1 MSLDEREPMKSLLRS
16 YTDSLSFSSE
26 HLTTIKKL
34 GEFKGKQELYSRQIP
49 EVLERLRENAI
60 IESVTASNRIEGI
73 TAPETRI
80 KAIVR
85 NPEKGHN
92 HNEQALAGYRD
103 ALNLIHT
110 SHQGMV
116 FDCNVLLQLHSM
128 IYRFLPETGGHWK
141 YHDNVIEERNPD
153 GSLRRV
159 KFKPVSHAETPD
171 AMKALEERYKEQ
183 TERYRTEPLIVIPL
197 TILDFLCIHPFDDG
211 NGRIARLLSL
221 LLLYKSG
228 FEVGRYIS
236 LERIIDESRK
246 SYYETLEESSK
257 NWQTS
262 VHDPFPWMTY
272 FWGVLLRAYKE
283 LEERVGTA
291 QPTRGSKTARVTDA
305 IMRFP
310 GELSISDLEKAC
322 PTVSRDMIRV
332 VLRQLKE
339 ENIISVQ
346 RRGRASKWTVINRG
360 DHDADK

>member
-1 MSLDEREPMKSLLRS
+1 MHSLLRS
-16 YTDSLSFSSE
+16 FTGSLSFSSE

-80 KAIVR
+80 KAIAR

-92 HNEQALAGYRD
+92 HNEQAIAGYRD
-103 ALNLIHT
+103 ALNLIH
-110 SHQGMV
+110 SSYQGMT
-116 FDCNVLLQLHSM
+116 FDCNVILQLHSM
-128 IYRFLPETGGHWK
+128 IYRYLPEPGGHWK
-141 YHDNVIEERNPD
+141 HEDNQIIEKNPD
-153 GSLRRV
+153 GTLIRV
-159 KFKPVSHAETPD
+159 KFKPVGHLETPE
-171 AMKALEERYKEQ
+171 AMKSLEEGYKEQ
-183 TERYRTEPLIVIPL
+183 MERYRTEPLILIPL
-197 TILDFLCIHPFDDG
+197 AILDFLCIHPFDDG
-211 NGRIARLLSL
+211 NGRIARLLTL

-236 LERIIDESRK
+236 LERIIDDSLR
-246 SYYETLEESSK
+246 SYYDTLEESSI
-257 NWQTS
+257 NWYTN
-262 VHDPFPWMTY
+262 VHNPFPWITY
-272 FWGVLLRAYKE
+272 FWGVLIRAYKE

-291 QPTRGSKTARVTDA
+291 QPSRGSKTARVTDA

-310 GELSISDLEKAC
+310 GEFSISDLEKVC

-360 DHDADK
+360 DLNADR

>member
-1 MSLDEREPMKSLLRS
+1 MHSLLRS
-16 YTDSLSFSSE
+16 FVGSLSFSSD

-34 GEFKGKQELYSRQIP
+34 GEFKGKQELYSKQIP

-80 KAIVR
+80 KAIAR

-92 HNEQALAGYRD
+92 HNEQAIAGYRD
-103 ALNLIHT
+103 ALNLIHS
-110 SHQGMV
+110 SHQGMT
-116 FDCNVLLQLHSM
+116 FDCNAILQLHSM
-128 IYRFLPETGGHWK
+128 IYRYLPEDGGHWK
-141 YHDNVIEERNPD
+141 YVDNVIEERNLD
-153 GSLRRV
+153 GDLIKV
-159 KFKPVSHAETPD
+159 KFKPVSHLETPE
-171 AMKALEERYKEQ
+171 AMRSLEQGYLTQ
-183 TERYRTEPLIVIPL
+183 TERYRTEPLILIPL
-197 TILDFLCIHPFDDG
+197 SILDFLCIHPFDDG

-236 LERIIDESRK
+236 LERIIDESLK
-246 SYYETLEESSK
+246 SYYDTLEASSI
-257 NWQTS
+257 NWHANM
-262 VHDPFPWMTY
+262 HDPFPWITY
-272 FWGVLLRAYKE
+272 FWGVLIRAYKE
-283 LEERVGTA
+283 LEDRVGTS
-291 QPTRGSKTARVTDA
+291 QPSRGSKTARVTEA
-305 IMRFP
+305 IMHFP
-310 GELSISDLEKAC
+310 GEFSISDLERKC

-360 DHDADK
+360 DLNADR

>member
-1 MSLDEREPMKSLLRS
+1 MHSLLRS
-16 YTDSLSFSSE
+16 FTGSLSFSSE

-34 GEFKGKQELYSRQIP
+34 GEFKGKQELYSMQIP

-85 NPEKGHN
+85 KPEKGHN

-116 FDCNVLLQLHSM
+116 FGCNIILQLHSM
-128 IYRFLPETGGHWK
+128 IYRYLPEDGGHWK
-141 YHDNVIEERNPD
+141 YADNVIEERNPD
-153 GSLRRV
+153 GTLIRV
-159 KFKPVSHAETPD
+159 RFKPVSHLETPA
-171 AMKALEERYKEQ
+171 AMKALEEGYREQ
-183 TERYRTEPLIVIPL
+183 TERYRTEPLILIPL
-197 TILDFLCIHPFDDG
+197 AILDFLCIHPFKDG

-221 LLLYKSG
+221 LLLYKTG

-236 LERIIDESRK
+236 LERIIDDSLK
-246 SYYETLEESSK
+246 SYYDALEGSSTIWHA
-257 NWQTS
+257 NA
-262 VHDPFPWMTY
+262 HDPFPWISY
-272 FWGVLLRAYKE
+272 FWGVLIRAYKE
-283 LEERVGTA
+283 LDERVGTA
-291 QPTRGSKTARVTDA
+291 QSSKGSKTARVTET
-305 IMRFP
+305 IMSFP
-310 GELSISDLEKAC
+310 GEFSISDLEKTC

-360 DHDADK
+360 DHHADR

>member
-1 MSLDEREPMKSLLRS
+1 MHSLLRS
-16 YTDSLSFSSE
+16 YTGSLSFFSE
-26 HLTTIKKL
+26 HLSTIKKL

-49 EVLERLRENAI
+49 EVLERLRENSI

-85 NPEKGHN
+85 TPEKGHN

-110 SHQGMV
+110 SHQGMI
-116 FDCNVLLQLHSM
+116 FDCNVILQLHSM
-128 IYRFLPETGGHWK
+128 IYRYLPEAGGHWK
-141 YHDNVIEERNPD
+141 YEDNVIEERNFN
-153 GSLRRV
+153 GTQIRV
-159 KFKPVSHAETPD
+159 KFKPVSYLETPA
-171 AMKALEERYKEQ
+171 AMEALEEGYREQ
-183 TERYRTEPLIVIPL
+183 AERYRTEPLILMPL
-197 TILDFLCIHPFDDG
+197 AILDFLCIHPFDDG

-236 LERIIDESRK
+236 LERINDDSLR
-246 SYYETLEESSK
+246 SYYDALEGSSI
-257 NWQTS
+257 NWHAS
-262 VHDPFPWMTY
+262 MHDPFPWMTY

-283 LEERVGTA
+283 LEQRVGTA
-291 QPTRGSKTARVTDA
+291 KPTRGSKTARVKDV

-310 GELSISDLEKAC
+310 GKFSISDLEKAC